1 MNYDEKID
9 KMLEIAE
16 TVGGKIQLFI
26 AGRANSGDYIDNTCI
41 YTPEQFREW
50 DIRRI
55 FKIFRSITDKI
66 DYIQYDIL
74 TNEEYYTK
82 LEQANKENQAFIK
95 NLFDDTQENWEDE
108 LETLSF
114 YVPQVDDRI
123 AYQIDEVKL
132 YLITNEI

>member
-9 KMLEIAE
+9 KMLEKAE
-16 TVGGKIQLFI
+16 TVDGKIQLFI
-26 AGRANSGDYIDNTCI
+26 TGRTDSGDYIDNACT

-50 DIRRI
+50 DIRKI
-55 FKIFRSITDKI
+55 FKVFRSLTDKI
-66 DYIQYDIL
+66 DCIQYEIL
-74 TNEEYYTK
+74 TNEEYFIK
-82 LEQANKENQAFIK
+82 LGQAIKENRAFIK

-132 YLITNEI
+132 YFITGEI